1 MDSDNEVL
9 NEYID
14 RLNHGNEE
22 DRVDIYREIG
32 TVEFPWDDDL
42 LSLALSDPSPR
53 VRSVVSE
60 ILVENPD
67 PKIIEALLELL
78 RNQDPGIRSL
88 CMSILAGLGAMA
100 LPQVEYYL
108 EDSDPDVRIFAAG
121 VLGESGLK
129 QAFPA
134 LQKAMA
140 APEENLRYAAA
151 EALGKIGE
159 KKAIP
164 ILVEY
169 LKDQWVRYPAIE
181 SLGLLN
187 ASEAIPELLELYE
200 EDEWVRVAVIEAVGK
215 IGSSEEVDFLLGQM
229 DEEDEIILQACFTAL
244 ARIEQRRP
252 CGAFERLRKTGIDVD
267 GIVTAGLNLHDPE
280 IRKLAIWTLGLI
292 GEEDHIPLLVTQ
304 LADFDEDVRHTA
316 REALLCIGA
325 RYMDVLISQLD
336 SNSEISLKK
345 ELLEIIGRIGDLSG
359 VSAVLNALEDADES
373 LRETAARSLGLF
385 KSHLAI
391 DALIDH
397 LDDPSG
403 SVRAACASS
412 LGVLRAV
419 KATRSLLSVLE
430 DEYSQA
436 RESASEALGRIG
448 TTEAIKHVATLLKHD
463 RMEVRQAAVQ
473 CLGLVMDKR
482 VETYLVE
489 ALTNPDRG
497 VRRFAANI
505 LGKRKTVQALRPLM
519 ICLLDEDWQV
529 RKCAASALGNIND
542 VRSADAL
549 ISAMNDENIWVRYAS
564 AIAVG
569 RIGVEKARP
578 ALIKSLRRD
587 TGPVR
592 IAAVEGLFMV
602 KDPGLVSLL
611 APLAKDPDDD
621 LRKVVAETLGR
632 IATEEC
638 ASILEGMVSDAH
650 PKVSYAAIRA
660 LGQTPEIG

>member
-1 MDSDNEVL
+1 MDFDNEVL

-14 RLNHGNEE
+14 RLNRGKEE

-32 TVEFPWDDDL
+32 TIGFPWDDNL
-42 LSLALSDPSPR
+42 LSLALSDSSPR

-60 ILVENPD
+60 ILIENSDPRIVET
-67 PKIIEALLELL
+67 LLELL
-78 RNQDPGIRSL
+78 RNQDPGIRSVS
-88 CMSILAGLGAMA
+88 MSILAGLGPVA

-108 EDSDPDVRIFAAG
+108 NDSDPDVRIFAAG
-121 VLGESGLK
+121 ILGESRLK

-134 LQKAMA
+134 LQKALT

-164 ILVEY
+164 ILVEC
-169 LKDQWVRYPAIE
+169 LKDQWVRYPSIE
-181 SLGLLN
+181 SLGLLD
-187 ASEAIPELLELYE
+187 ASEAIPELLGLYE

-215 IGSSEEVDFLLGQM
+215 IGSSEQVDFLLGQM
-229 DEEDEIILQACFTAL
+229 DEEDEIIMQACFTAL
-244 ARIEQRRP
+244 ARIEQRSP

-292 GEEDHIPLLVTQ
+292 GEEDHIHLLVAQ
-304 LADFDEDVRHTA
+304 LSDFDEDVRHTA
-316 REALLCIGA
+316 REALLCLGA
-325 RYMDVLISQLD
+325 RRLDALITQVD
-336 SNSEISLKK
+336 SHAEIALKK
-345 ELLEIIGRIGDLSG
+345 EIIEIIARIGDPLG
-359 VSAVLNALEDADES
+359 VSAVMKALQGSDES

-397 LDDPSG
+397 LNDPSG
-403 SVRAACASS
+403 PVRAACALS
-412 LGVLRAV
+412 LGMLRAV
-419 KATRSLLSVLE
+419 KATRGLLSVLE
-430 DEYSQA
+430 DEYSEA

-448 TTEAIKHVATLLKHD
+448 TTEAIRHVATLLKHD

-505 LGKRKTVQALRPLM
+505 LGKRKTVQALRPLI

-542 VRSADAL
+542 ARSADAL

-569 RIGVEKARP
+569 RIGVEKARI
-578 ALIKSLRRD
+578 ALTKSLRRD

-611 APLAKDPDDD
+611 APLAKDPDED
-621 LRKVVAETLGR
+621 LRRVVAETLGR

-638 ASILEGMVSDAH
+638 TLILEEMVCDAH
-650 PKVSYAAIRA
+650 PKVSHAAIRA
-660 LGQTPEIG
+660 LGRTPEIG